1 MANTTTNFFGN
12 AEELLEE
19 SALQDGKKIDTE
31 IDPEAAEVVQDR
43 QIQFKNKVTFGHD
56 TICKAKMDLVRLL
69 DKICKEKKITYF
81 AMTNVLIS
89 CVHYQKFI
97 PEQGSKE
104 WEFGFLRD
112 DYEKLLKE
120 MRKYRFPANI
130 RFVEYYDDGKKKVL
144 RETVQLEI
152 AYEVSA
158 DDLVATDVFRIRFL
172 PFDKLPK
179 NTDTRASLIEDI
191 EKEMEMYATIRTWNS
206 WRSAKKGLRDYAWKH
221 FYYGKRDLKK
231 QHKKIHDLAASYK
244 NDKESDVYG
253 RIAFGRTKVIT
264 EGQLFPLQELP
275 LEDVMI
281 PCPNDVTVW
290 TPVFNEELDYQVK
303 SIQKA
308 DLVLLKRFDEVC
320 RELGIGY
327 FVCGGTML
335 GYMRHGGFI
344 PWDDDVDV
352 AMLRADYDRFLKE
365 AGPYFDDRFFIQT
378 RESDPKIP
386 YLFSKIRLNNTE
398 YITAYNEHRDFH
410 KGLCLDIFPFDYL
423 PNDEKER
430 EAFIE
435 KVKELAAQHGATVN
449 GQSPEPQEGPGP
461 RNDKEKEYISR
472 QQKKRADFN
481 KISLKDTQAAYI
493 NEATKYNATAKE
505 KGLTTVAS
513 FVPSYTYID
522 LEDLLPY
529 QDGDFNGIKIMV
541 PKRPDIFLTMQ
552 YGDYMKLPPKHM
564 QIAHKLV
571 RWSADVAEPHA

>member
-1 MANTTTNFFGN
+1 MVDTTTNFFGN
-12 AEELLEE
+12 AEEIMEE
-19 SALQDGKKIDTE
+19 ETLQSGKKNDMDIDSDLAE
-31 IDPEAAEVVQDR
+31 GVPERKIE
-43 QIQFKNKVTFGHD
+43 FKNKVTFGHE
-56 TICKAKMDLVRLL
+56 TNCKAKMALVRLL
-69 DKICKEKKITYF
+69 DKICRENKITYF
-81 AMTNVLIS
+81 AVTNVLIS
-89 CVHYQKFI
+89 CVHYQEFI
-97 PEQGSKE
+97 PEQGNKE

-112 DYEKLLKE
+112 DYEKILSVL
-120 MRKYRFPANI
+120 RTYRLPADI
-130 RFVEYYDDGKKKVL
+130 RFKEYYDEKKRIP
-144 RETVQLEI
+144 RETIYLEI
-152 AYEVSA
+152 AYEA
-158 DDLVATDVFRIRFL
+158 AAGDITATDVFRIRFL
-172 PFDKLPK
+172 PFDKLPQ
-179 NTDTRASLIEDI
+179 NSDVRAALIEDV
-191 EKEMEMYATIRTWNS
+191 ETEMEKYANIRKWNS
-206 WRSAKKGLRDYAWKH
+206 WRSARKGLREYAWKH
-221 FYYGKRDLKK
+221 FYYGKRDMKK
-231 QHKKIHDLAASYK
+231 QHKKIHELAASYK
-244 NDKESDVYG
+244 NDAESDVYG
-253 RIAFGRTKVIT
+253 RIAFGRTKMIT
-264 EGQLFPLQELP
+264 ESQLFPLQELP
-275 LEDVMI
+275 LGDVMI

-290 TPVFNEELDYQVK
+290 TPIFNEELDYQVK

-430 EAFIE
+430 EEFVQ
-435 KVKELAAQHGATVN
+435 KVKELALQHGATVN

-461 RNDKEKEYISR
+461 RNEKEKEYIRR

-493 NEATKYNATAKE
+493 NEATKYNAVAKE

-513 FVPSYTYID
+513 FVPSYTFID

-529 QDGDFNGIKIMV
+529 QDGNFNGIRIMV

-552 YGDYMKLPPKHM
+552 YGDFMKLPPKHM

-571 RWSADVAEPHA
+571 RWSADIAEPRS